1 LNRLRFRDNWTLWV
15 GGILCLLAILNLLFF
30 LLSPRLSAVDTDII
44 YPFTLIY
51 YNSVLVLAAATL
63 GALFIVGV
71 WGNATLRAK
80 GLLIVP
86 IVLVGSI
93 LVCTYI
99 PLTTVIG
106 LAGIFIVAVI
116 AGFRQEPPQGTAL
129 LLIAMAAL
137 LLFAPVGNRL
147 LISFH
152 HHSSLTFTDH
162 IYNVALM
169 TDKDLDGYDETYIVY
184 QCDSQGLRCNP
195 LDRFLGY
202 SESLMGVYRDAPT
215 HISLVSDPA
224 QVKVYIEID
233 GERFPVTP

>member
-15 GGILCLLAILNLLFF
+15 GGILCLLAILYLLFF
-30 LLSPRLSAVDTDII
+30 LLSPRFDALDADIV

-51 YNSVLVLAAATL
+51 YNSILILAGATL
-63 GALFIVGV
+63 IGLFIVGV
-71 WGNATLRAK
+71 WGHPTFERKNVWYASIA
-80 GLLIVP
+80 LI
-86 IVLVGSI
+86 GSI
-93 LVCTYI
+93 FVCASSPLLV
-99 PLTTVIG
+99 VIG
-106 LAGIFIVAVI
+106 LAGTFIVAVI

-152 HHSSLTFTDH
+152 HHSSLTFADH
-162 IYNVALM
+162 IYNLALM

-184 QCDSQGLRCNP
+184 QCDDQGLRCNH

-202 SESLMGVYRDAPT
+202 SESLVGAYRDAPT
-215 HISLVSDPA
+215 QVSLVSDPA
-224 QVKVYIEID
+224 QGQVYIEID
-233 GERFPVTP
+233 GERFPVNP